1 MSIPPNNL
9 PPNNPPPS
17 GLPPGGYVPGP
28 YPAPKSGGGAL
39 KIVGIGCLGL
49 FLLAAIGGVIAV
61 RNFKSQ
67 LAHPNKN
74 SLMGMGVI
82 VGQATMGG
90 VQLQQ
95 AVVAYHRQHGTYPKT
110 LIALVEEGGIDGK
123 TLHNDLDDSP
133 SPGHVSWRYTKPA
146 EGAPG
151 STPILE
157 EPYHLTVGSS
167 SQPGKI
173 VITLNGRSQ
182 AASHGNTGQ

>member
-9 PPNNPPPS
+9 PPNN
-17 GLPPGGYVPGP
+17 LPPGGYAPGSYP
-28 YPAPKSGGGAL
+28 APAPKSGGGVL

-61 RNFKSQ
+61 RSFKSQ
-67 LAHPNKN
+67 MAHPSKN

-90 VQLQQ
+90 EKILL
-95 AVVAYHRQHGTYPKT
+95 AVVAYHRQHGKYPKT
-110 LIALVEEGGIDGK
+110 LISLVEEGGVDGK
-123 TLHNDLDDSP
+123 MLHNDLDDTP
-133 SPGHVSWRYTKPA
+133 NPGHVSWRYTKPA

-157 EPYHLTVGSS
+157 EPYHITMGGG

>member
-173 VITLNGRSQ
+173 VITLNGQSQ
-182 AASHGNTGQ
+182 SAKHGNMGQ